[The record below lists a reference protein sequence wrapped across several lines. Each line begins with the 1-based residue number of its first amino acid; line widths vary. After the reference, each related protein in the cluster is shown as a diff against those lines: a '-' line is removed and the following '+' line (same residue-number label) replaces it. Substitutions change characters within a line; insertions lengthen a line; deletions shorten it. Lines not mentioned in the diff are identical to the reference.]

1 MSTYIGQVQLGNN
14 QNDRALIG
22 STLFG
27 ICDTAANTAA
37 KIVQLAAFD
46 ALTPGV
52 TVYVRFVNGNTVASN
67 VTLTVGGTSAHAVS
81 GSCLCAANDVLSFTY
96 DDLVSNG
103 TTYTHASS
111 DSGRFWRTD
120 GVIIQAA
127 SASPNNVGSSAA
139 IGTSN
144 KYAREDHQHAIV
156 VGEGDNNGQVKIA
169 GQNASVKGL
178 GTAAYTPATNYA
190 TAAQGTLADNAM
202 PKSGGTFTGTVIL
215 NGAPSSDL
223 EATTKAYVD
232 TAISN
237 ALTGTADA
245 MVFKGTIGASGQNP
259 TRTSIPTNSYSI
271 GDTYRVVTTG
281 NYGTTQNPI
290 QCEVGDLIIAIA
302 NGPASGTTLIP
313 NDWTIAQGNID
324 GAVTGP
330 ANATTNH
337 VVTFTDNSGKVV
349 KDSGMTLGK
358 SVPSG
363 AVFTDTTYTI
373 TNGTAYTNH
382 ELTGGEGSSILASVN
397 LGVLTL
403 AQGIKFTTGTV
414 NASLNAT
421 QNGSNT

>member
-1 MSTYIGQVQLGNN
+1 MSKYIGQVQLGNN
-14 QNDRALIG
+14 QNERALIG

-67 VTLTVGGTSAHAVS
+67 VTLTVGGTSAHTVS

-103 TTYTHASS
+103 TTYTHASN

-120 GVIIQAA
+120 GVVVQAA

-139 IGTSN
+139 VGTSN

-178 GTAAYTPATNYA
+178 GTAAYTAVGDYA
-190 TAAQGTLADNAM
+190 TSAQGTLADNAM
-202 PKSGGTFTGTVIL
+202 PKSGGTFTGSVIL
-215 NGAPSSDL
+215 NGAPVDNL
-223 EATTKAYVD
+223 EAATKAYVD
-232 TAISN
+232 TEISN

-245 MVFKGTIGASGQNP
+245 MVFKGTLGAAAQNP
-259 TRTSIPTNSYSI
+259 TITSVPTNSYSI
-271 GDTYRVVTTG
+271 GDTYRIVTA
-281 NYGTTQNPI
+281 GTYLGER
-290 QCEVGDLIIAIA
+290 CEVGDLIIAIKK
-302 NGPASGTTLIP
+302 GPATGSTVITT
-313 NDWTIAQGNID
+313 DWTIAQGNID
-324 GAVTGP
+324 GAVIGPSTATISDNVALFDGTTG
-330 ANATTNH
+330 
-337 VVTFTDNSGKVV
+337 KLI
-349 KDSGMTLGK
+349 KDSGKTLGK

-373 TNGTAYTNH
+373 TDGTAYTSH
-382 ELTGGEGSSILASVN
+382 ELTGASGSSILASVS

-403 AQGIKFTTGTV
+403 AEGIKFTTGAV
-414 NASLNAT
+414 GASLNAT